1 MASLYYFKHNMKEKI
16 KKPSVFLHL
25 TEIFRASYEW
35 IKGALFLSTVSP
47 QNIGKGQ
54 VVLVIPGLIST
65 DALTVVLRK
74 YLQKLGYQT
83 FGWEMGLNLG
93 RLESV
98 DKLVQKVEKMK
109 ETHQQ
114 KIVVIGWSM
123 GGIFAREVA
132 KATPQSIKKVITIGS
147 PFADVFAP
155 NWAKGVFDLVNRGIK
170 IDFVVMAQ
178 LPNPAPVPTVALYS
192 KMDGIVPWQACRE
205 IVENDTHKN
214 VEIGGSHLGMGANPD
229 VIKVVAANL

>member
-1 MASLYYFKHNMKEKI
+1 MKEKI

-25 TEIFRASYEW
+25 TEVFRASYEW
-35 IKGALFLSTVSP
+35 IRGALFLNGVSQ

-54 VVLVIPGLIST
+54 VVLVIPGLVST
-65 DALTVVLRK
+65 DVLTVVLRK
-74 YLQKLGYQT
+74 YLQKLGYNV

-98 DKLVQKVEKMK
+98 HGLVQKVEKMAQ
-109 ETHQQ
+109 EHQQ

-132 KATPQSIKKVITIGS
+132 KTTPNSVKQVMTIGS
-147 PFADVFAP
+147 PFADILAP
-155 NWAKGVFDLVNRGIK
+155 NWAKRVFDVLNRGIE
-170 IDFVVMAQ
+170 IDQTVLAQ
-178 LPNPAPVPTVALYS
+178 LHEPAPVPTTAFYS
-192 KMDGIVPWQACRE
+192 KLDGIVPWQACRE

-214 VEIGGSHLGMGANPD
+214 VEISSSHLGMGANPS
-229 VIKVVAANL
+229 VIKTIAANLI

>member
-1 MASLYYFKHNMKEKI
+1 MKEKI

-25 TEIFRASYEW
+25 TEVFRASYEW
-35 IKGALFLSTVSP
+35 IKGALFLSGVST
-47 QNIGKGQ
+47 QNKGKGQ

-74 YLQKLGYQT
+74 YLQKLGYKA

-98 DKLVQKVEKMK
+98 HALVQKVEEMA
-109 ETHQQ
+109 EEHQQ

-132 KATPQSIKKVITIGS
+132 KATPKSVKQVMTIGS
-147 PFADVFAP
+147 PFADISAP
-155 NWAKGVFDLVNRGIK
+155 NWAKGVFDIVNKGIE
-170 IDFVVMAQ
+170 IDQTVLAQ
-178 LPNPAPVPTVALYS
+178 LHEPAPVPTVALYS
-192 KMDGIVPWQACRE
+192 KLDGIVPWQACRE
-205 IVENDTHKN
+205 IVENDTHQN
-214 VEIGGSHLGMGANPD
+214 IEISGSHLGMGANPS
-229 VIKVVAANL
+229 VIKIVAANLI